1 MIKEILNNKQIIFGI
16 VVILFMFSVAILAPL
31 LATHNPYKLNLS
43 PDERLQPPSREHW
56 FGTDDLGRDL
66 FSRMVHGARISLSVG
81 FIAVAIMLLIG
92 VILGALAGYY
102 GGWIDNLIMRFVEIM
117 MCFPRFYL
125 ILMILAF
132 LGPSI
137 VYVMVVIGLTSW
149 MGLTRLVRAEF
160 LSLRE
165 REFTVAAR
173 ALGASDLRI
182 AFRHILPNALT
193 PVFVSATLSVG
204 GAILLE
210 SSLSFL
216 GLGVKIPVPSWGSI
230 ISTGRFYIDSAWWLT
245 VFPGL
250 AILITVLSFYL
261 VGEGLQAILDPRLKK
276 L

>member
-1 MIKEILNNKQIIFGI
+1 MLKEILSNKQIMFGV
-16 VVILFMFSVAILAPL
+16 VVILLMSSLAIFAPFLAV
-31 LATHNPYKLNLS
+31 HDQYELNLL
-43 PDERLQPPSREHW
+43 PEERLQPPSKEHW

-66 FSRMVHGARISLSVG
+66 FSRMVYGARISLSVG
-81 FIAVAIMLLIG
+81 FIAVAIMLIIG
-92 VILGALAGYY
+92 VFIGVLAGYY

-137 VYVMVVIGLTSW
+137 VYVMIIIGLTSW
-149 MGLTRLVRAEF
+149 TGLARLVRAEF

-165 REFTVAAR
+165 REFAVAAK

-182 AFRHILPNALT
+182 AFRHILPNALA

-210 SSLSFL
+210 SGLSFL
-216 GLGVKIPVPSWGSI
+216 GIGVQIPVPSWGNI
-230 ISTGRFYIDSAWWLT
+230 ISAGRFYIDSAWWLT
-245 VFPGL
+245 VFPGM
-250 AILITVLSFYL
+250 AILITVLSFNL
-261 VGEGLQAILDPRLKK
+261 VGEGLRTILDPHLKR
-276 L
+276 

>member
-1 MIKEILNNKQIIFGI
+1 MLNEILNNRQILFGAI
-16 VVILFMFSVAILAPL
+16 VILFMFLMAAFAPI
-31 LATHNPYKLNLS
+31 LATHDPLELNLS
-43 PDERLQPPSREHW
+43 PQERLQPPSPGHI

-66 FSRMVHGARISLSVG
+66 FSRMLYGARISLSVG
-81 FIAVAIMLLIG
+81 FIAVAIMLVIG
-92 VILGALAGYY
+92 VTLGVIAGYY
-102 GGWIDNLIMRFVEIM
+102 GKWVDALIMRLVEVM

-137 VYVMVVIGLTSW
+137 IYVMIVIGFTSW
-149 MGLTRLVRAEF
+149 TGLTRLVRAEF

-165 REFTVAAR
+165 REFAVAAK

-182 AFRHILPNALT
+182 AFRHILPNALA
-193 PVFVSATLSVG
+193 PVFVSITLSLG

-210 SSLSFL
+210 SGLSFL
-216 GLGVKIPVPSWGSI
+216 GLGVQIPTPSWGNI

-250 AILITVLSFYL
+250 AILLTVLSFYL
-261 VGEGLQAILDPRLKK
+261 VGEGLRAILDPRLQK
-276 L
+276 

>member
-1 MIKEILNNKQIIFGI
+1 MFKEIIRNKQILFGAA
-16 VVILFMFSVAILAPL
+16 VILFMFTVAIFAPL
-31 LATHNPYKLNLS
+31 LATHDPYQLNLS
-43 PDERLQPPSREHW
+43 PNERLQSPSLEHW

-66 FSRMVHGARISLSVG
+66 FTRMVYGARVSLSVG
-81 FIAVAIMLLIG
+81 FIAVIIMLIIG
-92 VILGALAGYY
+92 VALGALAGYY
-102 GGWIDNLIMRFVEIM
+102 GRWIDNLIMRLVEIM

-137 VYVMVVIGLTSW
+137 VYVMIVIGLTSW
-149 MGLTRLVRAEF
+149 TGLTRLVRAEF

-165 REFTVAAR
+165 REYVIAAR

-182 AFRHILPNALT
+182 AFRHILPNALA
-193 PVFVSATLSVG
+193 PVFVSVTLSLG

-210 SSLSFL
+210 SGLSFL
-216 GLGVKIPVPSWGSI
+216 GLGVQIPIPSWGNI

-245 VFPGL
+245 LFPGL

-261 VGEGLQAILDPRLKK
+261 VGEGLRVILDPRLKI
-276 L
+276 